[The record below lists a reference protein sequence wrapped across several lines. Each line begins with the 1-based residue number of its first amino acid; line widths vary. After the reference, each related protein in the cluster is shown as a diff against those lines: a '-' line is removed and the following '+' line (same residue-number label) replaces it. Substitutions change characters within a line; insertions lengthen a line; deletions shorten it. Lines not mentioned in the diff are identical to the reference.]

1 MRKQCARYYAR
12 GDASSSRARR
22 RATRRRARR
31 ETATRRRR
39 TARERT
45 ALRRGDLDGA
55 AGRATTAASRA
66 TMRDDRARATTM
78 RDAAVRWYDVALAP
92 FARDALVVVDGEAA
106 AQARACG
113 GWGGTSGTGR
123 ARATAALETYATTDD
138 EGDASDDVWDF
149 KGERVPAEAP
159 LVICVAG
166 RLGEAAARVRRCV
179 RARRRARSATVFV
192 GCDEGD
198 DAHGRCVEAL
208 TEACEKILSDAA
220 VEFGEGAT
228 GDRSGDGRGDED
240 EDDEEDWGSWGDE
253 HEARDDAPAEASRE
267 GTGDG
272 WGDAP
277 TSTSKQGRNRAAG
290 ADAAAGRFSVKFF
303 PPMMYRALGDG
314 AFTLPRSRTMG
325 LVNDAAV
332 ALTGESKETRVIGHH
347 LAEIA
352 AHWALAPDYFALG
365 PNAEAVSR
373 VAAQAKTDP
382 VGVDTTVKPRTA
394 AIIVV
399 DREVDLMTPSVSRD
413 SWLERVLETTD
424 DEDAASSSTY
434 VDRVM
439 ATLSP
444 LVSDENFL
452 ALDEALCTKTAR
464 DGAVYVRKLLREAA
478 RVESVAAPAA
488 DEKNARIVGADDILS
503 LVRALEVD
511 PSVALRH
518 RALIQRAKLT
528 ARSLTNENDMKANRQ
543 IIALQRLTAAA
554 LERQA
559 TGVCATVVEI
569 LKVMYS
575 AGGTAVGHPGEA
587 LALVLAAYVLATEAN
602 VQAQAPTNAAS
613 PFTAQDEA
621 SVRDALLG
629 ALLASDVADVKK
641 QVPSFSAG
649 ALEAIEALRNATL
662 AAAAAA
668 PPTPSKDDDGW
679 DDDDDDDWGEDEWG
693 NSPTA
698 PSKSTA
704 TNAMTAIDDPELA
717 AAALEARDAVER
729 ALHNF
734 ALAAHRGR
742 ASLKHNVPESNSLY
756 ANGLPNPILLDIISR
771 VKTSADDGGACADF
785 VHVAASLGGLLK
797 HAAATA
803 TASIVTGAMG
813 RLGNLINK
821 VTAAP
826 KPSDRDVVVV
836 FVLGALSSGE
846 FAAALAARAPDPAAA
861 LFARHGDREFIFGA
875 LDLASARVIA

>member
-1 MRKQCARYYAR
+1 M
-12 GDASSSRARR
+12 
-22 RATRRRARR
+22 
-31 ETATRRRR
+31 
-39 TARERT
+39 
-45 ALRRGDLDGA
+45 GA
-55 AGRATTAASRA
+55 
-66 TMRDDRARATTM
+66 DARATTM
-78 RDAAVRWYDVALAP
+78 RDAARRWYDAAMAP
-92 FARDALVVVDGEAA
+92 FARDAVVALDAEAA
-106 AQARACG
+106 AQARAHA

-123 ARATAALETYATTDD
+123 ARATRALEAYATMDD
-138 EGDASDDVWDF
+138 AMGDEEEVWDVR
-149 KGERVPAEAP
+149 GERVPAEAP

-166 RLGEAAARVRRCV
+166 RLREAAANVRRCV
-179 RARRRARSATVFV
+179 RARRRATRATVFV

-198 DAHGRCVEAL
+198 EAHGACVEAL
-208 TEACEKILSDAA
+208 TEACERILSDAA
-220 VEFGEGAT
+220 AEFGETPT
-228 GDRSGDGRGDED
+228 GNRSGVGRNEEGD

-253 HEARDDAPAEASRE
+253 DEARDEAPVEDSRE

-272 WGDAP
+272 WSDAP
-277 TSTSKQGRNRAAG
+277 TPTSKQGRNRTAA
-290 ADAAAGRFSVKFF
+290 ADAVAGRFSVKFF

-314 AFTLPRSRTMG
+314 AFTLPRTRTMG
-325 LVNDAAV
+325 LVNDAAA
-332 ALTGESKETRVIGHH
+332 ALTGESKENRVIGHH

-413 SWLERVLETTD
+413 GWLERVLETTD

-434 VDRVM
+434 VDRVT

-444 LVSDENFL
+444 LLSDENIL
-452 ALDEALCTKTAR
+452 ALDEALCAKTAR
-464 DGAVYVRKLLREAA
+464 DGAVHVRKLLREAA

-488 DEKNARIVGADDILS
+488 DEKSARVVGADDILS

-528 ARSLTNENDMKANRQ
+528 ARSLTDENDMKANRQ

-575 AGGTAVGHPGEA
+575 AGGTAVGHPSEA

-629 ALLASDVADVKK
+629 ALLASDLADVKK
-641 QVPSFSAG
+641 QVPSFNAS
-649 ALEAIEALRNATL
+649 ALEALEALQNAT
-662 AAAAAA
+662 AAAAADA

-679 DDDDDDDWGEDEWG
+679 DDDDDDDWGDDEWG

-698 PSKSTA
+698 PSKSTT

-742 ASLKHNVPESNSLY
+742 ASLKHNIPESNSLY
-756 ANGLPNPILLDIISR
+756 ANGLPNSILLDIISR

-836 FVLGALSSGE
+836 FLLGALSSGE
-846 FAAALAARAPDPAAA
+846 FAAALTARAPDPAAA
-861 LFARHGDREFIFGA
+861 LFARHRDREFIFGA
-875 LDLASARVIA
+875 LDLASARAIA